1 MREMYANTP
10 LHRGEYM
17 SSPIVVMTAFT
28 YTFID
33 HPILAVARGVSKDLS
48 STVWSPSHQAS
59 PPKPLGKSAGKGGGR
74 ACQND
79 RGILLIK

>member
-1 MREMYANTP
+1 LREMYANTP

-33 HPILAVARGVSKDLS
+33 HPILAV
-48 STVWSPSHQAS
+48 TVWSPSHQAS
-59 PPKPLGKSAGKGGGR
+59 PPKPLGKSAGKGGSSVS
-74 ACQND
+74 
-79 RGILLIK
+79 K